1 MVNKHYYTMKL
12 VFRAFLLVFAS
23 VIAAQQVAAEE
34 WRGIKPLSSTRADV
48 VRVFGECSDKEK
60 PCEFTLENEDISI
73 DFARAGNCDG
83 APTDTVLLI
92 KRVLRDAK
100 TMKALGF
107 DKRRF
112 KSFDP
117 SFPRDM
123 GYRAFV
129 DEKSGL
135 LFKTLYKEVFEIY
148 YIPPYSDRQVCRL
161 YYGDA
166 HDLLRVVFEHV
177 FVIYSVNCPTTAVDG
192 EKVLIDAN
200 YGHNG
205 QRQIPT
211 WYTTG
216 GRIVAGQG
224 TRKIVL
230 DTTGLAGKV
239 FTVTIEVSNGFGHT
253 AAGSCTFN
261 VSAPKN

>member
-1 MVNKHYYTMKL
+1 MKP
-12 VFRAFLLVFAS
+12 VFRAFLLVLAS
-23 VIAAQQVAAEE
+23 VVTAQQVAAEE

-48 VRVFGECSDKEK
+48 VRMFGECADKVER
-60 PCEFTLENEDISI
+60 CEFTFENENISI
-73 DFARAGNCDG
+73 GFAQPHNCDG
-83 APTDTVLLI
+83 APADTVLLI
-92 KRVLRDAK
+92 QRVLRDAK

-112 KSFDP
+112 KSFNP
-117 SFPRDM
+117 TFPEDT

-135 LFKTLYKEVFEIY
+135 LFKTLWKKVFEIY
-148 YIPPYSDRQVCRL
+148 YIPPYSDRQVCSL

-166 HDLLRVVFEHV
+166 HDLLQVVFEHV
-177 FVIYSVNCPTTAVDG
+177 FMIDAVNCPTTAVDG
-192 EKVLIDAN
+192 ERISINAV
-200 YGHNG
+200 YVRTG
-205 QRQIPT
+205 QWLLPT

-224 TRKIVL
+224 TKKIVL

-239 FTVTIEVSNGFGHT
+239 FTVTVEVNDGTYHT
-253 AAGSCTFN
+253 ANGSCSIAVITRN
-261 VSAPKN
+261 

>member
-1 MVNKHYYTMKL
+1 MKPA
-12 VFRAFLLVFAS
+12 FRAFLLVFA
-23 VIAAQQVAAEE
+23 VVVTAQQVAAEE
-34 WRGIKPLSSTRADV
+34 WHGIKPLTSTRADV
-48 VRVFGECSDKEK
+48 VRVFGNCSDKEQE
-60 PCEFTLENEDISI
+60 CEFTLENEDISI
-73 DFARAGNCDG
+73 GFAGADNCDG
-83 APTDTVLLI
+83 APADTVLLI
-92 KRVLRDAK
+92 NRVLRDAK

-117 SFPRDM
+117 SYPRDM

-135 LFKTLYKEVFEIY
+135 LFKTLRGEVFEIY
-148 YIPPYSDRQVCRL
+148 YIPPYSDRRVCPL

-166 HDLLRVVFEHV
+166 HDLLMVVFEHV
-177 FVIYSVNCPTTAVDG
+177 FSIHSVNCPTNATDG

-200 YGHNG
+200 YGDTG
-205 QRQIPT
+205 QRLIPT

-216 GRIVAGQG
+216 GRIIAGQG
-224 TRKIVL
+224 TRKIML

-239 FTVTIEVSNGFGHT
+239 FTVTIEVNDGTYHT
-253 AAGSCTFN
+253 AAGSCTFK
-261 VSAPKN
+261 VLAPKN

>member
-1 MVNKHYYTMKL
+1 MNPA
-12 VFRAFLLVFAS
+12 FRSLLLAFAV
-23 VIAAQQVAAEE
+23 VIAVQRAVAEE
-34 WRGIKPLSSTRADV
+34 WRGIKPLQSTRADV
-48 VRVFGECSDKEK
+48 VRVLGECSDKQK
-60 PCEFTLENEDISI
+60 PCEFVFENEDITI
-73 DFARAGNCDG
+73 DLGNAQTCHG
-83 APTDTVLLI
+83 VPPDTVLFI
-92 KRVLRDAK
+92 KRVMRKA
-100 TMKALGF
+100 TTIKALGF

-117 SFPRDM
+117 SIPRNM

-129 DEKSGL
+129 DEKAGL
-135 LFKTLYKEVFEIY
+135 LFKTLHGEVFEIY

-192 EKVLIDAN
+192 EKVLIDAD

-261 VSAPKN
+261 VSVPKN